1 MSGEQEAP
9 AAAEFGFTDHLVLY
23 MDFLGVSEA
32 ATSWPEDRAA
42 KLIELLTAIAEE
54 KSEFSI
60 DGASQPDGSYKF
72 KITPETATFSDHIVA
87 SYRMNWQE
95 DERLNAIM
103 VEMYVKVAQDLL
115 ISAARRA
122 LDIGMLVRGGMTIGK
137 LHHSGSV
144 VFGGALVDA
153 YRLESRVAIYPRV
166 AVSSRIYSRLS
177 NRDRIAQDTDG
188 IWYLKYLSELSRNI
202 QADDREPWLKRCTET
217 IRGHVTNFEQREMW
231 SEFAKWS
238 WFEKKF
244 VEEVRI

>member
-1 MSGEQEAP
+1 MLGEQEAP
-9 AAAEFGFTDHLVLY
+9 AAAELGFTDHLVLY
-23 MDFLGVSEA
+23 TDFLGVSEA
-32 ATSWPEDRAA
+32 ATSWPKDRAT

-60 DGASQPDGSYKF
+60 DGASQADGSYKF

-95 DERLNAIM
+95 DERLNEIM
-103 VEMYVKVAQDLL
+103 VEMYLKVAQDLL
-115 ISAARRA
+115 ISTARRA
-122 LDIGMLVRGGMTIGK
+122 LDIGVLVRGGITIGK
-137 LHHSGSV
+137 LHHSCGV
-144 VFGGALVDA
+144 VFGEALVDA

-177 NRDRIAQDTDG
+177 NRDRIERDTDG
-188 IWYLKYLSELSRNI
+188 IVYLKYLSELPRDI
-202 QADDREPWLKRCTET
+202 RPDDRESWLKRSTEM
-217 IRGHVTNFEQREMW
+217 IRRHVNHFEQREMW

-238 WFEKKF
+238 WLERKF